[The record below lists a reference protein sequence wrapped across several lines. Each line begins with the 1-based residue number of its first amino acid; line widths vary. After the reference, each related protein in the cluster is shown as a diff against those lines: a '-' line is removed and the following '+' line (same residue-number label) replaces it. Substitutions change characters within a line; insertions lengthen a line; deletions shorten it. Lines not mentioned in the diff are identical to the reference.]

1 MHYHSQID
9 PLCRNTTKDLETTD
23 TWSLEDSGG
32 TEHRRR
38 WRILS
43 KQYRVKRRPR
53 RTHTYHVNS
62 RGFRCEEFDLIPWQD
77 SVVWFGCSFTFGVG
91 INCAETI
98 PSQWSRTSGVPT
110 VNLGYPGCS
119 NGRIAHLAGLLLRSV
134 RPRAVVV
141 NWTCT
146 DRLFWNG
153 IDCTPTNM
161 TTRKDTFPD
170 RSQFRAARTVYRD
183 YVNLSTWQRARQFW
197 NHVDAVESVAQ
208 GIPVIHCCTGFAHTA
223 RVLGQSWFEVPRSID
238 DFSYD
243 GTHHSG
249 QMNRRHLA
257 HIQPWL
263 NTL

>member
-1 MHYHSQID
+1 MHYHRID
-9 PLCRNTTKDLETTD
+9 PACRNTTKDLRYAD
-23 TWSLEDSGG
+23 AWSIEDSGG
-32 TEHRRR
+32 AEHRRR
-38 WRILS
+38 WKVLS
-43 KQYRVKRRPR
+43 ERYRTKRRPE
-53 RTHTYHVNS
+53 RTHTYSINS
-62 RGFRCEEFDLIPWQD
+62 RGFRCDEFENCDWQD

-91 INCAETI
+91 IDCEETV
-98 PSQWSRTSGVPT
+98 PGQWSQVSGVPT

-119 NGRIAHLAGLLLRSV
+119 NGRIAHLAGLLLNAV

-183 YVNLSTWQRARQFW
+183 YVNLSAWQRARQFW
-197 NHVDAVESVAQ
+197 THVDAVDQAAQ
-208 GIPVIHCCTGFAHTA
+208 DIPVIHICTGFAHTA
-223 RVLGQSWFEVPRSID
+223 RLLGQSWFEYPRGID

-257 HIQPWL
+257 HIIPLL
-263 NTL
+263 NTI